1 LQQKKG
7 SGMQQRLFGQAK
19 TAVSA
24 LGYGAM
30 SFSDFYGATDDEKSF
45 AILDRCLD
53 LGITHIDTSNVYGL
67 GKSEKR
73 IGAYLAKQ
81 GKQAQDF
88 FTIATKAGIASKPDG
103 TRYFDNSLQHLESE
117 LDKSLQRLGVEQ
129 VELLYV
135 HRRDAKVPIEEVAES
150 LATLVKKGKT
160 RQIGFS
166 EIAPTSLE
174 IAHEIHPVA
183 AVQSEYSLAT
193 RSPEMG
199 LVQKCAELGT
209 TFVAFSPVGRSLL
222 TDRPLSFDA
231 CTQLAFMQVNPRF
244 QQDTYLRNINKTD
257 GFRALAADMGIAA
270 SGLAIAWLLAQGD
283 HIIPIPGTR
292 SVAHLNELASGVDKV
307 LSPSD
312 MEAIETVLPI
322 GWCHGDRYAHGQWK
336 GPEKY
341 C

>member
-1 LQQKKG
+1 MQK
-7 SGMQQRLFGQAK
+7 RLLGQAK
-19 TAVSA
+19 TPVSA
-24 LGYGAM
+24 MGYGAM
-30 SFSDFYGATDDEKSF
+30 SFSDFYGATDDEKSY

-67 GKSEKR
+67 GMSETR

-103 TRYFDNSLQHLESE
+103 TRYFDNGMAHLESE

-135 HRRDAKVPIEEVAES
+135 HRREAAIPIEEVAES

-174 IAHEIHPVA
+174 IANEVHPVA

-199 LVQKCAELGT
+199 LVQKTAQLGT
-209 TFVAFSPVGRSLL
+209 ALVAFSPIGRSLL
-222 TDRPLSFDA
+222 TDHPLSYEA
-231 CTQLAFMQVNPRF
+231 CQNLAFMKVNPRF
-244 QQDTYLRNINKTD
+244 LEDTYSRNIQASNA
-257 GFRALAADMGIAA
+257 FRALAADMGISA
-270 SGLAIAWLLAQGD
+270 SGLSIAWLLAQGD
-283 HIIPIPGTR
+283 HVLPIPGTR
-292 SVAHLNELASGVDKV
+292 SVEHLNELASGVDLA

-312 MEAIETVLPI
+312 LEAIEKVLPI